1 MSSEQPVSAQRGI
14 VTTLGKTHTRPVSSV
29 SRLLKIV
36 FGAVPCLFVVFVW
49 LLLFFWLFLFL
60 FFVVGGGFL
69 GGGGGGAVWFFV
81 CFFFLFFFWL
91 LFVFF
96 VTLQALSSRE
106 DSHKA
111 CNLFD
116 N

>member
-1 MSSEQPVSAQRGI
+1 M
-14 VTTLGKTHTRPVSSV
+14 TRSV
-29 SRLLKIV
+29 
-36 FGAVPCLFVVFVW
+36 
-49 LLLFFWLFLFL
+49 LLL
-60 FFVVGGGFL
+60 VTCSVAQCVAASDVQCVAASDAQCVAANG
-69 GGGGGGAVWFFV
+69 
-81 CFFFLFFFWL
+81 
-91 LFVFF
+91 